1 MESANLVCEGGSVV
15 SKHIV
20 SASTRGVTPPSLLP
34 CCACLGPRA
43 FRSRRR
49 LTAAPGLHQTGGQA
63 YIDKIQMGSPVIVDE
78 GGMLSSSGG
87 SLVETACPL
96 GFTSDRGA
104 RRGGA
109 FPFATIC
116 VWSFR
121 NLPHRKRRHCSSS
134 SQAPETGC
142 GYLQKQRLLATPLE
156 RSR

>member
-1 MESANLVCEGGSVV
+1 ML
-15 SKHIV
+15 
-20 SASTRGVTPPSLLP
+20 RLP
-34 CCACLGPRA
+34 GPRA

-109 FPFATIC
+109 CPFATMRLE
-116 VWSFR
+116 VFR
-121 NLPHRKRRHCSSS
+121 TFSH
-134 SQAPETGC
+134 
-142 GYLQKQRLLATPLE
+142 
-156 RSR
+156 